1 VLAPGGQIIIA
12 DSLQNK
18 DVSDYEQNLEISGLV
33 RDLSIARK
41 KQTKFF
47 SRRKFLKKKIFQ
59 LTCCMLLNWKRNAE
73 TKQ

>member
-1 VLAPGGQIIIA
+1 MLAPGGQIIIA

-41 KQTKFF
+41 KQN
-47 SRRKFLKKKIFQ
+47 KIFF
-59 LTCCMLLNWKRNAE
+59 LVENS
-73 TKQ
+73 